1 MMDRISKAGT
11 RLPSYRRSN
20 SGLTFQTKEAVSS
33 LLAAFFVFFA
43 GFTLTKS
50 IIYVIFVIEVID
62 MSEYLVP
69 ISIEYLQEGQYLA
82 TSSVLQGL
90 IAQGRTIAETIEI
103 AEDVARKIIESCI
116 QHGDRLPKNLAVG
129 QRQP

>member
-1 MMDRISKAGT
+1 
-11 RLPSYRRSN
+11 
-20 SGLTFQTKEAVSS
+20 
-33 LLAAFFVFFA
+33 
-43 GFTLTKS
+43 
-50 IIYVIFVIEVID
+50 

-129 QRQP
+129 QRPHFKLDVKIPVPVET